1 MSYFIFFKK
10 KSGVSIRA
18 VVSLGTGQEAIQKVE
33 NYNAHRPEPLQLTK
47 IQDWIQGLYNCFNIL
62 LSQVNMLVFGF

>member
-33 NYNAHRPEPLQLTK
+33 NYNAHWRGLLQLTK
-47 IQDWIQGLYNCFNIL
+47 IPDWLKGRYNCFNIL
-62 LSQVNMLVFGF
+62 LGQVNMLVLGF